1 MRTVATTGSVCVT
14 SRTDGRLSRELQKM
28 ASTIRKKE
36 HLVVTFSEQRSPAD
50 HVRSCDELLSE
61 CATEVVYSALLNMAG
76 VGKRDI
82 YNITAP
88 FRSDGQW
95 IIAARVES
103 RVSELATTM
112 FFGLGDRGTW
122 FPIKA
127 SPLYPG
133 LQDPCIC
140 RLGSELVFGGVRFP
154 ITLED
159 GSDGWRME
167 FYRGNSIHN
176 LRKFFVGPDGMKDIR
191 LCALPDSRVAVLT
204 RPQGR
209 VGGLGK
215 IGFVVLDS
223 LDDMQT
229 DVVQRAPVF
238 ENQFRDEEW
247 GGANEV
253 HLLSN
258 GLLGVLGHIACF
270 DVHKN
275 RHYYPMAFALDPE
288 TRFSSPIRILATRSL
303 FPPAPHK
310 RTDLADVLFSGGL
323 IRNWDGTADLFAGV
337 SDAAAGVIRIRDP
350 FLIYEAE
357 GGFNPVNP

>member
-1 MRTVATTGSVCVT
+1 
-14 SRTDGRLSRELQKM
+14 M

-36 HLVVTFSEQRSPAD
+36 ALVVTFSDQSSPASR
-50 HVRSCDELLSE
+50 VCSCEELLSE
-61 CATEVVYSALLNMAG
+61 CTTEVFYSALLNMAG

-103 RVSELATTM
+103 RVSELSTTM
-112 FFGLGDRGTW
+112 FFGLGDGGTW
-122 FPIKA
+122 FPIKF

-140 RLGSELVFGGVRFP
+140 RLGSELVLGGVRFP

-167 FYRGNSIHN
+167 FYRGNSIHT

-191 LCALPDSRVAVLT
+191 LCALPDSRVAVLS

-223 LDDMQT
+223 LDDLRA
-229 DVVQRAPVF
+229 DVVQRAPIF

-258 GLLGVLGHIACF
+258 GLLGVLGHVARF

-275 RHYYPMAFALDPE
+275 RHYYPMAFALDPQ
-288 TRFSSPIRILATRSL
+288 THANSPIRILATRSL

-310 RTDLADVLFSGGL
+310 RTDLADVIFSGGL

-357 GGFNPVNP
+357 GSFNPVNP

>member
-1 MRTVATTGSVCVT
+1 MTRCTV
-14 SRTDGRLSRELQKM
+14 GRLSREFRKM
-28 ASTIRKKE
+28 ASTVRKKVPT
-36 HLVVTFSEQRSPAD
+36 VVTFSEPSSAAD
-50 HVRSCDELLSE
+50 RVCSCDELLSA
-61 CATEVVYSALLNMAG
+61 CATDVIHSALLNMAG

-95 IIAARVES
+95 VIAARVES
-103 RVSELATTM
+103 RVSELSTTM
-112 FFGLGDRGTW
+112 FFGLRDGGTW
-122 FPIKA
+122 FPIES

-140 RLGSELVFGGVRFP
+140 RVGSELVFGAVRFP

-167 FYRGNSIHN
+167 FYRGKSIRT
-176 LRKFFVGPDGMKDIR
+176 LRKFFVGPNGMKDIR
-191 LCALPDSRVAVLT
+191 LCALPDSRVAVLS
-204 RPQGR
+204 RPQGSI
-209 VGGLGK
+209 GGLGK
-215 IGFVVLDS
+215 IGFAVLDS
-223 LDDMQT
+223 LDDLRAE
-229 DVVQRAPVF
+229 VVQAAPIID
-238 ENQFRDEEW
+238 NQFCDEEW

-253 HLLSN
+253 HLLAN
-258 GLLGVLGHIACF
+258 GLLGVLGHVARF

-275 RHYYPMAFALDPE
+275 RHYYPMAFALDPR
-288 TRFSSPIRILATRSL
+288 TQAKSPMTILATRSM

-310 RTDLADVLFSGGL
+310 RTDLADVIFSGGL

-350 FLIYEAE
+350 FLKYESKDGLIPA
-357 GGFNPVNP
+357 NA